1 MRFDIIERF
10 SIPGCRISC
19 YTFNENVTQFLG
31 TPAATATDGFLD
43 DNSSSGPAS
52 PTVNNEITTLN
63 APMKKELGE
72 QLDICNFGTES
83 GRLFF
88 LTINHGTLPIHNTR
102 PIEITKNNADAK
114 HAAAISCM
122 LFMSSKEYC
131 NRQNLGILLSGSMD
145 RSIKVWTE
153 CMYKCVFECCNT
165 AKLCQSFCRQQSIY
179 VCTHVYALLYI

>member
-1 MRFDIIERF
+1 MVIERSSYSDQMRFDIIERF

-31 TPAATATDGFLD
+31 TSPTATTVVDGFLD
-43 DNSSSGPAS
+43 DNSSNGPVS
-52 PTVNNEITTLN
+52 PTINNDTTTSN
-63 APMKKELGE
+63 APTKKELGE

-88 LTINHGTLPIHNTR
+88 LTINHSTLPIHNTR
-102 PIEITKNNADAK
+102 PIEITKNNSDAK

-131 NRQNLGILLSGSMD
+131 NRQNLGILLSGGLV
-145 RSIKVWTE
+145 I
-153 CMYKCVFECCNT
+153 C
-165 AKLCQSFCRQQSIY
+165 LCFME
-179 VCTHVYALLYI
+179 

>member
-31 TPAATATDGFLD
+31 TPATTTVADGFLD
-43 DNSSSGPAS
+43 DNSTSGPSS
-52 PTVNNEITTLN
+52 PIVNNEAAASSSSN
-63 APMKKELGE
+63 APIKKELGE
-72 QLDICNFGTES
+72 QLDLCNFGTES

-131 NRQNLGILLSGSMD
+131 NRQNLGILLSGSSGW
-145 RSIKVWTE
+145 RLWT
-153 CMYKCVFECCNT
+153 
-165 AKLCQSFCRQQSIY
+165 I
-179 VCTHVYALLYI
+179 